1 VARTSVKTPKR
12 RYDTSG
18 RQASAQETRRRILAA
33 ARRLFL
39 KRGYAATTMAAIA
52 AAAGVSIETIYL
64 SIGGKAG
71 LVRYLVETALSGTD
85 EPVPP
90 VERSGVREVRAEPD
104 PRQKLRLFARMVRP
118 MLERLAP
125 IWFVVLE
132 AAPSDKELSSL
143 VDELQQRHAGS
154 MQLVIEHLLE
164 AGRLRP
170 PLSKDTA
177 RDVVWAMNSP
187 EFYGLLVGR
196 RGWTG
201 EMFKRWLTDA

>member
-90 VERSGVREVRAEPD
+90 VERAGVREVRAEPD

-154 MQLVIEHLLE
+154 MQLVI
-164 AGRLRP
+164 
-170 PLSKDTA
+170 
-177 RDVVWAMNSP
+177 
-187 EFYGLLVGR
+187 GR

-201 EMFKRWLTDA
+201 EMFERWLTDAWQRLLLEDLPALKTASPPSAR

>member
-1 VARTSVKTPKR
+1 
-12 RYDTSG
+12 SG
-18 RQASAQETRRRILAA
+18 RAE
-33 ARRLFL
+33 
-39 KRGYAATTMAAIA
+39 
-52 AAAGVSIETIYL
+52 GVP
-64 SIGGKAG
+64 
-71 LVRYLVETALSGTD
+71 R
-85 EPVPP
+85 
-90 VERSGVREVRAEPD
+90 VERAGVRERRAEPN
-104 PRQKLRLFARMVRP
+104 PREKIRPFARTVRP

-154 MQLVIEHLLE
+154 MRLVIEHLLE
-164 AGRLRP
+164 TGRLRP
-170 PLSKDTA
+170 HMSKDIA

-201 EMFKRWLTDA
+201 AMFERWLTDAWQRLLLEDLPALKTTSPPSAS